1 MSNVKY
7 FHDKVPRIP
16 RSELVKLREGLLV
29 GTACDKG
36 EVFVA
41 MMQKGVDAARK
52 LAEFYDYIE
61 VMPKEVYAHL
71 IETELVKNESDLEAL
86 FTNLIEI
93 GKRIRQSGGSY
104 RNVHYLNEEDA
115 IYRKILIN
123 SMGSQS
129 SESP

>member
-71 IETELVKNESDLEAL
+71 IETELVKNESDLEDIIR
-86 FTNLIEI
+86 NLIEI
-93 GKRIRQSGGSY
+93 GERIRQSGGSY
-104 RNVHYLNEEDA
+104 RECTLFE
-115 IYRKILIN
+115 
-123 SMGSQS
+123 
-129 SESP
+129 

>member
-41 MMQKGVDAARK
+41 MMQKGVDAARE
-52 LAEFYDYIE
+52 LAKFYDYIE
-61 VMPKEVYAHL
+61 VMPKAVYAHL
-71 IETELVKNESDLEAL
+71 LETELVKSEKDLEDIIR
-86 FTNLIEI
+86 NLVKMGEEL
-93 GKRIRQSGGSY
+93 GKSLWLLGMPIT
-104 RNVHYLNEEDA
+104 
-115 IYRKILIN
+115 
-123 SMGSQS
+123 
-129 SESP
+129 

>member
-41 MMQKGVDAARK
+41 MMQKGWMLPV
-52 LAEFYDYIE
+52 
-61 VMPKEVYAHL
+61 
-71 IETELVKNESDLEAL
+71 N
-86 FTNLIEI
+86 
-93 GKRIRQSGGSY
+93 
-104 RNVHYLNEEDA
+104 
-115 IYRKILIN
+115 
-123 SMGSQS
+123 
-129 SESP
+129 